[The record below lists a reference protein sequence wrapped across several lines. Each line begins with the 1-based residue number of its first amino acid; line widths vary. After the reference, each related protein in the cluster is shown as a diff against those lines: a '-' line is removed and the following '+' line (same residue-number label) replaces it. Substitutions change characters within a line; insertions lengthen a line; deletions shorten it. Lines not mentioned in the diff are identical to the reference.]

1 MGNQIQVLTSGPNE
15 CMIISGLFHGGQP
28 TMIVGGRGIV
38 IPLVQKIQKLKL
50 STITL
55 LTVTNKVYTAQGV
68 PLSLTGVAQVK
79 INGKNQEMLRA
90 AGELFGGKT
99 EDEITEVA
107 KLTMEGHQ
115 RAVMGTMTVE
125 QIYKD
130 RKMFATKVLEIAS
143 EDLVGMGIM
152 IISYTIKEVNDDVDY
167 LKSLGMAR
175 TAEVQ
180 RDARIGEAQA
190 RMQSG
195 IAEAKAAEEAKESRL
210 KNDTEIARFKRD
222 YDFKKA
228 GYDTEVNTAQAA
240 ANLAA
245 PLQEALMKQ
254 QIKEQEIQVQV
265 VERTQEIVLQE
276 QEILRKEKSLEAKI
290 RAPAEAEKF
299 RLETIAEAEKAR
311 KVLEAEAEAEAI
323 QLRGDAKAFAI
334 EAKAKAEAE
343 QMAKKADAWNEYD
356 KAALLDMMLKTLP
369 KVAAEVASPLQKANK
384 ITMISDANSE
394 IGASKLT
401 QEVLDIM
408 TMVPNT
414 VAKATGV
421 DVASQ
426 MTNRL
431 NAPGSG
437 NGGGPTVG
445 YRRPAPGQPIV

>member
-1 MGNQIQVLTSGPNE
+1 MNIYNT
-15 CMIISGLFHGGQP
+15 I
-28 TMIVGGRGIV
+28 
-38 IPLVQKIQKLKL
+38 LKKY
-50 STITL
+50 
-55 LTVTNKVYTAQGV
+55 NF
-68 PLSLTGVAQVK
+68 
-79 INGKNQEMLRA
+79 
-90 AGELFGGKT
+90 ELYFF
-99 EDEITEVA
+99 
-107 KLTMEGHQ
+107 Q
-115 RAVMGTMTVE
+115 
-125 QIYKD
+125 
-130 RKMFATKVLEIAS
+130 
-143 EDLVGMGIM
+143 
-152 IISYTIKEVNDDVDY
+152 
-167 LKSLGMAR
+167 
-175 TAEVQ
+175 
-180 RDARIGEAQA
+180 
-190 RMQSG
+190 
-195 IAEAKAAEEAKESRL
+195 
-210 KNDTEIARFKRD
+210 
-222 YDFKKA
+222 
-228 GYDTEVNTAQAA
+228 
-240 ANLAA
+240 
-245 PLQEALMKQ
+245 
-254 QIKEQEIQVQV
+254 
-265 VERTQEIVLQE
+265 
-276 QEILRKEKSLEAKI
+276 
-290 RAPAEAEKF
+290 
-299 RLETIAEAEKAR
+299 AR